1 MPGQWPEAWQAIWSE
16 NIESYSHVALLTLV
30 VYDYF
35 LRFDQEVECIWK
47 RKWSLTTA
55 LYIIVCYFG
64 MFAVV
69 ASMLLSFS
77 MEMTGERCLRL
88 YLAYQ
93 VVGLFVIAALQAIS
107 IIRIHALYNRSR
119 TVLYIL
125 LGLFILEQVTI
136 VTTISVLYAM
146 KDNISSIDLSLG
158 GVYECNISDSAPMF
172 VWMNLT
178 NCIAVAVF
186 EVVMVSMALYRIWLH
201 LELVRNDRRSLK
213 LSASA
218 EPSSWAALFKNLLAV
233 VIRDNILYFVL
244 IFVFDGIK
252 AATLDPSPAVQ
263 GITMSATVF
272 ESAVAFMQGFL
283 VCMIGPYLVLSL
295 RRHRAVSYVYSQSEE
310 GTEGT
315 QSNVTTMRF
324 REGNAELLSLTE
336 AV

>member
-1 MPGQWPEAWQAIWSE
+1 
-16 NIESYSHVALLTLV
+16 
-30 VYDYF
+30 
-35 LRFDQEVECIWK
+35 
-47 RKWSLTTA
+47 
-55 LYIIVCYFG
+55 
-64 MFAVV
+64 
-69 ASMLLSFS
+69 
-77 MEMTGERCLRL
+77 MEMTGEVSGFIWPIKLSV
-88 YLAYQ
+88 YLLLP
-93 VVGLFVIAALQAIS
+93 LFK
-107 IIRIHALYNRSR
+107 

-125 LGLFILEQVTI
+125 LGLFILEQITI

-186 EVVMVSMALYRIWLH
+186 EVVMVSMALHRIWLH
-201 LELVRNDRRSLK
+201 LELVRNDRRNLK
-213 LSASA
+213 MSASA
-218 EPSSWAALFKNLLAV
+218 ESSSWTALFKNLLAV

-263 GITMSATVF
+263 GITVSATVF

-295 RRHRAVSYVYSQSEE
+295 RKHHAVSYVCSQSGEQ
-310 GTEGT
+310 TEDA

-324 REGNAELLSLTE
+324 RERDAESLSLTE